1 MARKARVRAKS
12 GVYHVVIQSA
22 SHKEFFRDEEDYL
35 QFVLTLT
42 TKMRK
47 DTEDGKDLPSCALY
61 AYCLLPSHVHL
72 LIKEDLEDISMILK
86 RIGSSYVHYYNRK
99 YGNDGT
105 LFKGRFKSEPVEDE
119 TRLQELIGY
128 IHQNPLW
135 HGVAQDW
142 GRYGYSSLHEYVG
155 KESALPMLC
164 KRPEGLLQMQ
174 DEELQRLM
182 AAPVAKQVQAIEAKE
197 PQEPKPSDAQVWI
210 LIMKLVG
217 VSNRTDFQG
226 LPDATRRETLVEL
239 RKRGASVRQLE
250 RLTGIGR
257 GVIQYL

>member
-1 MARKARVRAKS
+1 MARKARIRSKS

-47 DTEDGKDLPSCALY
+47 DTEDGKDAPSCALY

-105 LFKGRFKSEPVEDE
+105 LFKGRFMSEPVEDE
-119 TRLQELIGY
+119 ARLHELIRY

-135 HGVAQDW
+135 HGVEQDW
-142 GRYGYSSLHEYVG
+142 GQYRYSSLHEYMG
-155 KESALPMLC
+155 GESPLPMLC
-164 KRPEGLLQMQ
+164 VRPERLQQMSE
-174 DEELQRLM
+174 EELQRLL
-182 AAPVAKQVQAIEAKE
+182 AAPVTKQMQAIEATV
-197 PQEPKPSDAQVWI
+197 PSEPKPSDAQVWI

-226 LPDATRRETLVEL
+226 LPDSTRRETLVEL

-250 RLTGIGR
+250 RLTGVGR